1 MDQADTLM
9 TSISM
14 AEGGVFY
21 PNIFP
26 FEDIQKRNKPFRT
39 IFRNFI
45 RKTDLTFKTSYDLV
59 KQTGKK
65 RVSIKKLAID
75 KGFY

>member
-26 FEDIQKRNKPFRT
+26 FEDIQNATNLFEQS
-39 IFRNFI
+39 
-45 RKTDLTFKTSYDLV
+45 LETSYA
-59 KQTGKK
+59 KQ
-65 RVSIKKLAID
+65 I
-75 KGFY
+75 